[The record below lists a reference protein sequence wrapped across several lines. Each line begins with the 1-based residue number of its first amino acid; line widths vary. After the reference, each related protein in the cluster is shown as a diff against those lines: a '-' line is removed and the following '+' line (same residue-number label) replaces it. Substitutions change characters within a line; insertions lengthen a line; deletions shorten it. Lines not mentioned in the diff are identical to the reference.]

1 MIWVSTKQIYKTEKK
16 TKTTQRKTPG
26 LKKKEKS
33 TFSTI
38 HLIQNLKR
46 RSQCLSITLVLTN
59 E

>member
-1 MIWVSTKQIYKTEKK
+1 MGIYKQIYKTEKK
-16 TKTTQRKTPG
+16 TNTTQHNAKP
-26 LKKKEKS
+26 LVSKKS

-46 RSQCLSITLVLTN
+46 RIQSPAIALVLTN